1 MENIWMF
8 LQQTAAAS
16 LTALFLLILQ
26 RIFLDKLSPRWQY
39 GVWFV
44 LLLRLLVPAGFGS
57 RSTVLDVTFWVETLR
72 ARVELGLNSAY
83 SSPFVS
89 ALPAAPVPLPPEGAP
104 ASWTDVLFLVY
115 LAGVLL
121 SALWFVL
128 CAARLSRRVGAGVP
142 VEGDRRAQIEALA
155 AEHRLPCPARIVE
168 CRGDHSPFVLGAL
181 RPTLVLP
188 MGWAVDGKVVLHE
201 LLHLKYRDVWA
212 GWLTT
217 LFRCLHWCNPF
228 LWFVFDKIG
237 SDRESLCDQRVL
249 ERLSGEDR
257 RDYGRVLLAMADDR
271 AVRTPGA
278 TTMANGARAV
288 KARIEAIARFKRF
301 PQGMGLVSGCIVFA
315 LSLSLVAGTPVS
327 ALAAGEPVDLPHG
340 ANTAQVLSAAAQNR
354 VSTVAGALDAYG
366 KSVYLRYNL
375 PPESLLCTAMVT
387 PVEDMPAVLADWEA
401 FVDTMDMKEALY
413 WYSTGPI
420 FRGLTSDGAG
430 GYLCQAF
437 WFRDVELESQS
448 DPLWPEEGEPWPVE
462 YLCHTVRVR
471 PDGDFWVV
479 EKLAETTG
487 IFDADVSI
495 AGLGRWSG
503 SMLYGPVTWS
513 GEADGLKIELSPA
526 QTMTTGDG
534 VLGEDLLQRFQE
546 SEGYKNP
553 LSFWESSEEEGSSLR
568 DPMPRLEG
576 FTGFFSGLLVSRENT
591 WDRQRTFTV
600 EITPRWDDPWIVT
613 PEQER
618 QLRYVDLQGDTE
630 ELEKYL
636 LNRAV
641 HSVEYEYEPMSA
653 GKKAV
658 FPEGGGGGWGSRG
671 AWDGPMEQYIA
682 PDYFTVTVTNA
693 DGEVFPVDLTPRYT
707 TPDGKTFTL
716 DGEEGPQ

>member
-1 MENIWMF
+1 MVQHRTH
-8 LQQTAAAS
+8 L
-16 LTALFLLILQ
+16 
-26 RIFLDKLSPRWQY
+26 P
-39 GVWFV
+39 GPH
-44 LLLRLLVPAGFGS
+44 LR
-57 RSTVLDVTFWVETLR
+57 
-72 ARVELGLNSAY
+72 
-83 SSPFVS
+83 
-89 ALPAAPVPLPPEGAP
+89 
-104 ASWTDVLFLVY
+104 
-115 LAGVLL
+115 
-121 SALWFVL
+121 
-128 CAARLSRRVGAGVP
+128 
-142 VEGDRRAQIEALA
+142 
-155 AEHRLPCPARIVE
+155 
-168 CRGDHSPFVLGAL
+168 RG
-181 RPTLVLP
+181 
-188 MGWAVDGKVVLHE
+188 
-201 LLHLKYRDVWA
+201 
-212 GWLTT
+212 
-217 LFRCLHWCNPF
+217 
-228 LWFVFDKIG
+228 
-237 SDRESLCDQRVL
+237 
-249 ERLSGEDR
+249 
-257 RDYGRVLLAMADDR
+257 
-271 AVRTPGA
+271 
-278 TTMANGARAV
+278 
-288 KARIEAIARFKRF
+288 
-301 PQGMGLVSGCIVFA
+301 
-315 LSLSLVAGTPVS
+315 
-327 ALAAGEPVDLPHG
+327 
-340 ANTAQVLSAAAQNR
+340 
-354 VSTVAGALDAYG
+354 
-366 KSVYLRYNL
+366 
-375 PPESLLCTAMVT
+375 
-387 PVEDMPAVLADWEA
+387 
-401 FVDTMDMKEALY
+401 
-413 WYSTGPI
+413 
-420 FRGLTSDGAG
+420 G

-591 WDRQRTFTV
+591 WNRQRTFTV

-658 FPEGGGGGWGSRG
+658 FPEGGGGWGSRG